1 MLTEPKVVRRRK
13 IVRTIGKSAL
23 IGFLLLAF
31 GGFMF
36 NLGHSVV
43 AVRTDNPVVFTNGM
57 RNREA
62 KVFRLKLGGAIVKT
76 DEFYLLHYS
85 ATGYQVFHRSR
96 QYSELGPF
104 LVGPLLDDELQIK
117 APLSEPLLHWNPK
130 LRETKEGVE
139 FRTLEGARIE
149 MQNL

>member
-1 MLTEPKVVRRRK
+1 MTKD
-13 IVRTIGKSAL
+13 L
-23 IGFLLLAF
+23 I
-31 GGFMF
+31 
-36 NLGHSVV
+36 
-43 AVRTDNPVVFTNGM
+43 
-57 RNREA
+57 
-62 KVFRLKLGGAIVKT
+62 
-76 DEFYLLHYS
+76 
-85 ATGYQVFHRSR
+85 
-96 QYSELGPF
+96 GPF

>member
-1 MLTEPKVVRRRK
+1 MQTEQKVARRRK
-13 IVRTIGKSAL
+13 IVRTIGKSAM
-23 IGFLLLAF
+23 IGFLFLAF

-36 NLGHSVV
+36 NLGNSVV
-43 AVRTDNPVVFTNGM
+43 AVRTDYPVVYSNGV
-57 RNREA
+57 RNLEA

-76 DEFYLLHYS
+76 DEFYLLRYS
-85 ATGYQVFHRSR
+85 ATGHQVFHMSR

-139 FRTLEGARIE
+139 FKTLEGDLIKV
-149 MQNL
+149 QNP